1 MKYKKNLKSKNIGKI
16 VLIILLLS
24 ISIYILYF
32 SNNSTINNFNIE
44 PFNNYLNICKSKITQ
59 FYNIPT
65 SLSSDLNKSTPIQNN
80 TPALPSCENYCR
92 EKNCDFFT
100 ISGDINGTH
109 DCMLYNDMSNENLN
123 IQVDCVGNKDK
134 KIPYVGLT
142 YNGQGFVS
150 EDFFYKNQNK
160 FTFKDF
166 LLDEVNSLKSQY
178 NNVYNSIA
186 NRNYDNIQNNY
197 TSINQK
203 LAGLASYLNVDY
215 GTPESTTLYSELKPG
230 KKYYNT
236 MNFQGNDISFVPLL
250 KKFHNLE
257 KDTKNVE
264 GVIED
269 SMLEFNRR
277 NLVYT
282 ILSLIMIIT
291 FIILVLYKF
300 IPGLIPDSV
309 IFFYFIGIAAL
320 VYAIHLFIKT

>member
-1 MKYKKNLKSKNIGKI
+1 MKYKKNLKSNNIGKI

-32 SNNSTINNFNIE
+32 SNNTTVKNFNIE

-59 FYNIPT
+59 FYNINSRFTSGGSKTPYPINNDTPT
-65 SLSSDLNKSTPIQNN
+65 
-80 TPALPSCENYCR
+80 CENYCR
-92 EKNCDFFT
+92 DNNCDFFT
-100 ISGDINGTH
+100 INGDINGTH
-109 DCMLYNDMSNENLN
+109 DCMLYKDMSNENLN

-134 KIPYVGLT
+134 LIPPDVGLT

-166 LLDEVNSLKSQY
+166 LLNEVNNLKSQY

-186 NRNYDNIQNNY
+186 NRNYDNIQDSY
-197 TSINQK
+197 TSINQR
-203 LAGLASYLNVDY
+203 LAGLARYLNVDY
-215 GTPESTTLYSELKPG
+215 GTHESTTLYSELKPG
-230 KKYYNT
+230 KTYYNT
-236 MNFQGNDISFVPLL
+236 MKFQGNDISFVPLL

-282 ILSLIMIIT
+282 IMSLIMIIT
-291 FIILVLYKF
+291 CIILVLYKF

-309 IFFYFIGIAAL
+309 IFFYFIGITAL
-320 VYAIHLFIKT
+320 VYAIHLFIKV